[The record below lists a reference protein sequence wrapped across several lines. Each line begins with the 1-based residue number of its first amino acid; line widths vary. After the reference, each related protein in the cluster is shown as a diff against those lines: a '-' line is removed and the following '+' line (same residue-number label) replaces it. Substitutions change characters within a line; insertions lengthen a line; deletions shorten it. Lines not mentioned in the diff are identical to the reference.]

1 MARLRRRGRRRRRPP
16 ADGVPPRP
24 RRRPRPGP
32 PRSRQ
37 RRRLDAV
44 RQHDPD
50 RGRAGDARRPGARG
64 RGHRPRA
71 LERDRDRA
79 PGERGVDR
87 ARWPH
92 RELPVGRDPL
102 RGRLRPLLA
111 RPLGGPPRRP
121 RLPPGPLVAR
131 LLRARVPR
139 GTAVRGRAAPLP
151 AGGRRRRPLV
161 VPAPVADADVLAVP
175 HRVDGA
181 RAADGDL
188 PGALHEV
195 PRRARDRGAGRPQ
208 GLGVHGR
215 RRDGRA
221 RVDGRDLARGP
232 RAARQPRLRDQLQ
245 PAAPRRAGAREREDH
260 PGARDELPRRRLER
274 DQGDLGR
281 ELGSPARRGRRGRAP
296 QADGGVR
303 RRRVPDVQGERR
315 RLRARA
321 LLRPLPGDEGDGRRL
336 DGRRD
341 LGAPPRRPRPE
352 EGPRRVPR
360 RRAPHGPAD
369 GDPREDDQGLRHGA
383 GGRGPQ
389 HHAPAEG
396 DERGG
401 AARDP
406 RPARD
411 PAHRRAGDRGVLL
424 PAARVEPGAAAPARA
439 AQGAR
444 REPSRAPH
452 RGRVA
457 ADAAAVRQRA
467 RGQRRPR
474 QLDDDGARPHPQH
487 ARPRRRA
494 RPARRADRPRRVTH
508 VRDGGDV
515 PPARDLLLGR
525 PALRARGR
533 RRLHVLPRGPAR
545 PDPPG
550 GHQRARAPSPPG
562 SPRRRR
568 TRTTARR

>member
-151 AGGRRRRPLV
+151 AGGRRRRALV

-175 HRVDGA
+175 HGVDGA

-195 PRRARDRGAGRPQ
+195 PRRARDRRSRPTARSGRSWAT
-208 GLGVHGR
+208 
-215 RRDGRA
+215 A
-221 RVDGRDLARGP
+221 RWTSPSRWARSRS
-232 RAARQPRLRDQLQ
+232 RAAS
-245 PAAPRRAGAREREDH
+245 
-260 PGARDELPRRRLER
+260 
-274 DQGDLGR
+274 
-281 ELGSPARRGRRGRAP
+281 GS
-296 QADGGVR
+296 
-303 RRRVPDVQGERR
+303 
-315 RLRARA
+315 
-321 LLRPLPGDEGDGRRL
+321 
-336 DGRRD
+336 
-341 LGAPPRRPRPE
+341 
-352 EGPRRVPR
+352 
-360 RRAPHGPAD
+360 
-369 GDPREDDQGLRHGA
+369 
-383 GGRGPQ
+383 
-389 HHAPAEG
+389 
-396 DERGG
+396 
-401 AARDP
+401 
-406 RPARD
+406 
-411 PAHRRAGDRGVLL
+411 
-424 PAARVEPGAAAPARA
+424 
-439 AQGAR
+439 
-444 REPSRAPH
+444 
-452 RGRVA
+452 
-457 ADAAAVRQRA
+457 
-467 RGQRRPR
+467 
-474 QLDDDGARPHPQH
+474 
-487 ARPRRRA
+487 
-494 RPARRADRPRRVTH
+494 
-508 VRDGGDV
+508 
-515 PPARDLLLGR
+515 
-525 PALRARGR
+525 
-533 RRLHVLPRGPAR
+533 
-545 PDPPG
+545 
-550 GHQRARAPSPPG
+550 
-562 SPRRRR
+562 
-568 TRTTARR
+568 TTSSS